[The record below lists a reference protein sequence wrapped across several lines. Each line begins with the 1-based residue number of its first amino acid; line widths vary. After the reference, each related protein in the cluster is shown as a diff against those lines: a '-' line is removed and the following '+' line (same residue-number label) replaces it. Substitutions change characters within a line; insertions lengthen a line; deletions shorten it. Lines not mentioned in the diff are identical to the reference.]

1 MTRNIVKYAALV
13 SIVAGLT
20 GSVTASQAASESA
33 TLDAVKARGE
43 LICGVDTGMPG
54 FAFQD
59 SSGEWKGLDVSYCR
73 AIAAAVLGDPQKVK
87 FIGTTSKVRFT
98 VLQSREIDVL
108 VRDSEYTLARNSQLR
123 LMEPAVNFYTGQ
135 TFMARKSLGVS
146 HVKELDGATI
156 CVLTGTTL
164 ETNIADYNRAMKIK
178 INTLLFDKP
187 EEAFAAADAQRC
199 DGYTDDSGSVA
210 AARST
215 MKVPED
221 WVILPETISS
231 QAQGAFTRYDDDQ
244 WTTIVKWTHGAML
257 KAEAL
262 GITKANV
269 DELKSTSTDPQ
280 VKKFLGV
287 EGELGGALGL
297 NNDFAYQIVK
307 GVGNYA
313 EVYDEYFG
321 SKGLQLPRGLNEL
334 YTKGGLQY
342 VASWY

>member
-1 MTRNIVKYAALV
+1 MITRNILKFAACTA
-13 SIVAGLT
+13 ILT
-20 GSVTASQAASESA
+20 GLIGSVSESQAASGSA

-43 LICGVDTGMPG
+43 LVCGVDTGIPG

-59 SSGEWKGLDVSYCR
+59 SSGEWKGLDVAYCR
-73 AIAAAVLGDPQKVK
+73 AIAAAVFGDPKKVK

-98 VLQSREIDVL
+98 VLQSGEIDVL
-108 VRDSEYTLARNSQLR
+108 ARDSEFTLLRNSQLR

-135 TFMARKSLGVS
+135 TFMVRKSLGVS
-146 HVKELDGATI
+146 HVQDLDGATI

-164 ETNIADYNRAMKIK
+164 ETNIADFNRAKHIK

-215 MKVPED
+215 MKTPDD

-231 QAQGAFTRYDDDQ
+231 QAQGAYTRYDDDL

-257 KAEAL
+257 KAEML

-269 DELKSTSTDPQ
+269 DEMKSSEDPQ
-280 VKKFLGV
+280 VKKFLGI
-287 EGELGGALGL
+287 EGELGQALGL

-307 GVGNYA
+307 GVGNYGEA
-313 EVYDEYFG
+313 YDEYFG
-321 SKGLQLPRGLNEL
+321 PKALGLPRGLNEL

-342 VASWY
+342 VYSWY